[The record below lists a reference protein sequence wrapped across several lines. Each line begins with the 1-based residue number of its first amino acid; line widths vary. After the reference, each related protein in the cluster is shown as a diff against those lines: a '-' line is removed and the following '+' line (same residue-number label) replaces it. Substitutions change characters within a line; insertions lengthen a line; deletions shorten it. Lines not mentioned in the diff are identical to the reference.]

1 MGKIGKLKINVPWS
15 RLSSEP
21 VEVIIES
28 VNVVI
33 IPKGKD
39 EWKAIEKTINTCF
52 DMKEAMV
59 DRITQQIYSDLI
71 KAKEVV
77 ESEQGMFKR
86 IMTRCV
92 DNLQVCIQNLHI
104 RFESNNP

>member
-1 MGKIGKLKINVPWS
+1 MEDNRKDNKHVLQNERGPDRQL
-15 RLSSEP
+15 RSENIQRFDCKWRMI
-21 VEVIIES
+21 VLIILTGF
-28 VNVVI
+28 NA
-33 IPKGKD
+33 D
-39 EWKAIEKTINTCF
+39 
-52 DMKEAMV
+52 
-59 DRITQQIYSDLI
+59 Q

-77 ESEQGMFKR
+77 ESEQGMFKK